1 MQTTK
6 RTGYI
11 ALVAVFALALVI
23 STMSFVL
30 AEETQD
36 NTTDSSNITL
46 ISENPATIENTSDLE
61 LNDRAGD
68 GKIAWRQFKLWFT
81 FNQEKKIEGELD
93 LARLR
98 LIQARIAAENN
109 NSEGVARAM
118 DAHQRIIDRIQER
131 MNRMENNPEG
141 SALNDSATKL
151 VGLERAIQVH
161 ERRINFLN
169 DKLEN
174 ANLTDEQRA
183 RIEDKISRAQNVTSN
198 LNELEQAKLEKLKT
212 RIMAVANLT
221 DEQANQVLEVM
232 RQNRDEKLDGQER
245 GPRAPPRPEDGEHQR
260 EEQDRELSQVPSN
273 ESD

>member
-11 ALVAVFALALVI
+11 ALVALFTLALVI

-30 AEETQD
+30 AEESQD
-36 NTTDSSNITL
+36 NTTDSSSITP
-46 ISENPATIENTSDLE
+46 IYENPATIENTSDLE
-61 LNDRAGD
+61 LNDSAGD

-98 LIQARIAAENN
+98 LIQARRAAENN

-118 DAHQRIIDRIQER
+118 DAHQRIMDRIQER
-131 MNRMENNPEG
+131 MNRLDNHPEG

-169 DKLEN
+169 DQLEN

-183 RIEDKISRAQNVTSN
+183 RIEDKISKAQNVTSK
-198 LNELEQAKLEKLKT
+198 LNELEQAKLDKLKT

-221 DEQANQVLEVM
+221 DEQADQVLEVM
-232 RQNRDEKLDGQER
+232 KQNRDKKFDGQER
-245 GPRAPPRPEDGEHQR
+245 GSRASPRSEDGKGPR
-260 EEQDRELSQVPSN
+260 GEQERRDHPIAPN